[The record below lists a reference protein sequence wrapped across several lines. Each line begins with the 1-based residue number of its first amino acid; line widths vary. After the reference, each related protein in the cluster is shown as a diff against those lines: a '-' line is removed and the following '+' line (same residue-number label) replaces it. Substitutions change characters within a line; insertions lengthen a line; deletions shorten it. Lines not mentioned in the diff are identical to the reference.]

1 MTCRTGTRRKEL
13 FVVFDV
19 DTSREVQDPLPA
31 TSMLRHPPYLDVWPA
46 IAMAWFDF
54 RHRLSVKGLEMWH
67 TKSLPTMSSAQV
79 SLCVCSL
86 SDSNPFQMKL

>member
-1 MTCRTGTRRKEL
+1 MTCRTGTWRKEL

-67 TKSLPTMSSAQV
+67 TKSLPTMSSVVHKYLYV
-79 SLCVCSL
+79 SVLYRIPTL
-86 SDSNPFQMKL
+86 SR